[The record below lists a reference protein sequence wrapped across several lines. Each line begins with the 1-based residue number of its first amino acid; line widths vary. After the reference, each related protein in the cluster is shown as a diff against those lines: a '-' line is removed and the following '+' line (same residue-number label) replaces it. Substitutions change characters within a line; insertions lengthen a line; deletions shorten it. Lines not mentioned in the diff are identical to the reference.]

1 MVKESAF
8 KSMQSNYFD
17 LNTGI
22 LFYNKVVKIQIKI
35 NYLNPFVTREVI
47 SKTLISMK
55 KLNCTITL
63 HRSLDKIKD
72 LLIYFKLQTIIVK

>member
-1 MVKESAF
+1 MVKESAL

-47 SKTLISMK
+47 SKTLK
-55 KLNCTITL
+55 N
-63 HRSLDKIKD
+63 
-72 LLIYFKLQTIIVK
+72 